1 MKAYFAVFALTL
13 ALVASFGMTPVF
25 GQVSSISVTTD
36 KTSYQDGDIIV
47 VSGQVRDL
55 LSGTPVSMIVKAPNG
70 NLVSIA
76 QVNVNGDRTYS
87 TQITAGGSLM
97 KETGNYSI
105 TVQYGNESRSAETS
119 FEFGGSITPSNEAT
133 GIKSAITD
141 KTVTIE
147 GIDDVIGYEITG
159 GKLLGI
165 TPDIDAKSLVI
176 AIDATE
182 DGQITL
188 VIPRSIL
195 DSKMNGEDDSFFVL
209 VDGEEVD
216 FEENSTSSDR
226 TVIVKFRAG
235 AEEIEIIGTYV
246 IPEFGAI
253 AAMILAVAI
262 ISIIAVSARSKLSIM
277 PRY

>member
-1 MKAYFAVFALTL
+1 MKAYFVVFALTI

-55 LSGTPVSMIVKAPNG
+55 LSGTPISMIVKAPNG

-97 KETGNYSI
+97 KESGSYSI

-119 FEFGGSITPSNEAT
+119 FEFGGSINPSNEAS

-147 GIDDVIGYEITG
+147 GIDDVIGYEIIG

-165 TPDIDAKSLVI
+165 TPDVDAKSLVI
-176 AIDATE
+176 AIDATD

-216 FEENSTSSDR
+216 FEEKSTSSDR

>member
-1 MKAYFAVFALTL
+1 MKAYFVVFALTI

-55 LSGTPVSMIVKAPNG
+55 LSGTPISMIVKAPNG

-97 KETGNYSI
+97 KESGSYSI

-119 FEFGGSITPSNEAT
+119 FEFGGSINPSKESS

-147 GIDDVIGYEITG
+147 GIDDVIGYEIIG

-165 TPDIDAKSLVI
+165 TPDVDAKSLVI
-176 AIDATE
+176 AIDATD

-216 FEENSTSSDR
+216 FEEKSTSSDR